1 MEIDGLRFEKGID
14 SKRWKLKREEMEK
27 WWKEVKR
34 GAVVGLGFKTGI
46 EGKENKEGEL
56 NLQSHYIPTVEL

>member
-1 MEIDGLRFEKGID
+1 
-14 SKRWKLKREEMEK
+14 MEK

-46 EGKENKEGEL
+46 ESKENKEGEL